1 MNVTVP
7 LRLDASPVRLAA
19 AELIPEPFIRLG
31 MPHLSGCGLSE
42 NWLLKELGHRHWTM
56 LAETAGSEGPDFR
69 DEEGRP
75 VYAAFCAVRL
85 GDARL
90 ELGAENGRLVIRSAL
105 RRVSRTQIESRHEL
119 LIDGRAAGTLEMI
132 STFIKRTGRG
142 NHCVARVAL
151 DGLMPVDPAP
161 SELAALAASLRSKRL
176 SRHLGFDLAAD
187 TRGIAEFTFD
197 PCPEQDFNGA
207 GFLYFP
213 SFPAFV
219 DRAEWQID
227 RHRASLAGRETFYY
241 GNVDPGEDIRVILV
255 GEQPDAGARLWRIER
270 TGSRSLLAEIFTRR
284 AERPERREAPVSLR

>member
-1 MNVTVP
+1 MNVTAP
-7 LRLDASPVRLAA
+7 LRLDATPLRLAA
-19 AELIPEPFIRLG
+19 TDLHPEPLIRLG

-42 NWLLKELGHRHWTM
+42 TWLLKELGHRHWTM
-56 LAETAGSEGPDFR
+56 LAEKAGRDGPDFR

-85 GDARL
+85 LDARL
-90 ELGAENGRLVIRSAL
+90 DLGAENGRLAIRSTL
-105 RRVSRTQIESRHEL
+105 RRVSRTQVESRHAL
-119 LIDGRAAGTLEMI
+119 LIDGVAGGTVEMV

-151 DGLMPVDPAP
+151 DGPMPVDPAP
-161 SELAALAASLRSKRL
+161 CDLASLAASLRSKRL

-213 SFPAFV
+213 SFLAFV
-219 DRAEWQID
+219 DRAEWRLD
-227 RHRASLAGRETFYY
+227 RQTAALARREAFYY

-255 GEQPDAGARLWRIER
+255 GQQPARGARLWRIER
-270 TGSRSLLAEIFTRR
+270 AGLRSVLADVFT
-284 AERPERREAPVSLR
+284 ERRGPVASVPASAP